1 MLWWVMVWRLV
12 MVMGGCFP
20 LLLLLLLN
28 LNLNIKERVR
38 PGRERESLT
47 RQGRREKKKLK

>member
-1 MLWWVMVWRLV
+1 

-20 LLLLLLLN
+20 LLLILN

-47 RQGRREKKKLK
+47 RQGRREKKN

>member
-47 RQGRREKKKLK
+47 RQGRREKKN

>member
-1 MLWWVMVWRLV
+1 MLWSVMVWRLV

-20 LLLLLLLN
+20 LLLILN

-38 PGRERESLT
+38 LGRERE
-47 RQGRREKKKLK
+47 RV